1 MAKGALAKEQIF
13 NKLLEVFDGSFMY
26 NGGKELRIPWEEE
39 GNPVQIKVAL
49 TAAKDNVSPEGD
61 IEKAAAVVKE
71 EGPINSFPA
80 PHKPA
85 EPSDEEKKNVED
97 LLKSLGLA

>member
-1 MAKGALAKEQIF
+1 MRGALAKQEIGEKILKTF
-13 NKLLEVFDGSFMY
+13 ENSFYY
-26 NGGKELRIPWEEE
+26 NSGKEIRIPWEEE
-39 GNPVQIKVAL
+39 GVLLQIKISM
-49 TAAKDNVSPEGD
+49 TCAKDMVSVEGD

>member
-1 MAKGALAKEQIF
+1 MAKGAIAKEKIKEKILNTF
-13 NKLLEVFDGSFMY
+13 EGSFVY
-26 NGGKELRIPWEEE
+26 NSGKELRIPWEEE

-49 TAAKDNVSPEGD
+49 TCAKDMVSVEGD